1 MLNLNEAV
9 KNLMEMFKNQKFP
22 EKVAFT
28 IIQRRNADSATKPS
42 DRWSIGNLLIMAF
55 IGKTEDARTYKQW
68 KAVKRY
74 VKRGSKAFN
83 IFAPVTHKVKK
94 ADTDN
99 SEDEYILV
107 GFRALPVFRYED
119 TDGEPLQQYDYTP
132 PELPPFFDVAEK
144 LGLTVKWQPFDNQ
157 AYGWFSP
164 NSNSITLSSQ
174 DAFIYFHELA
184 HAVNATFEDLNKNRN
199 KAEIVADLTAAVL
212 CELQGISGYQRQ
224 TYYYIQQYCQ
234 DKSDNGVIKA
244 ILSVLN
250 DVEKIVTIIIDTATK
265 PCAENAVQG

>member
-9 KNLMEMFKNQKFP
+9 QNLMEMFRNQNFP
-22 EKVAFT
+22 EQVAFT
-28 IIQRRNADSATKPS
+28 IIKRRNTDSAAKPS
-42 DRWSIGNLLIMAF
+42 DRWSLGNLLIMAF
-55 IGKTEDARTYKQW
+55 IGKTADARTYKQW
-68 KAVKRY
+68 QAVNRY

-83 IFAPVTHKVKK
+83 IFAPMTRKVKSSDTK
-94 ADTDN
+94 NADD
-99 SEDEYILV
+99 SYILI
-107 GFRALPVFRYED
+107 GFKPLPVFRYED
-119 TDGEPLQQYDYTP
+119 TEGEPLQKADYTP
-132 PELPPFFDVAEK
+132 PVMPPFFDVAEK
-144 LGLTVKWQPFDNQ
+144 LGLSVSWEAFDNQ

-184 HAVNATFEDLNKNRN
+184 HAVNATFEDLKQNRQ

-212 CELQGISGYQRQ
+212 CELQGISGYQQQ

-244 ILSVLN
+244 ILNVLN
-250 DVEKIVTIIIDTATK
+250 DVEKIATIIIDTATK
-265 PCAENAVQG
+265 PCTDKPVQG

>member
-1 MLNLNEAV
+1 MLNLNDAV

-22 EKVAFT
+22 EQVAFT
-28 IIQRRNADSATKPS
+28 IIKRRNADSATKPS
-42 DRWSIGNLLIMAF
+42 DKWSIGNLLIMAF
-55 IGKTEDARTYKQW
+55 IGKTADARTYKQW
-68 KAVKRY
+68 QAVNRY

-94 ADTDN
+94 TDSDN
-99 SEDEYILV
+99 NEDEYILV
-107 GFRALPVFRYED
+107 GFRAMPVFRYED
-119 TDGEPLQQYDYTP
+119 TDGEPLQQADYTP

-144 LGLTVKWQPFDNQ
+144 LGLTVKWQPFDYQ

-164 NSNSITLSSQ
+164 KNKSITLGSQ

-184 HAVNATFEDLNKNRN
+184 HAVNATFEDISKNRS

-212 CELQGISGYQRQ
+212 CELQGISGYQQQ
-224 TYYYIQQYCQ
+224 TYEYIQHYCR
-234 DKSDNGVIKA
+234 DKSDSSVIKA

-250 DVEKIVTIIIDTATK
+250 NVEKIATIIIDTATQ
-265 PCAENAVQG
+265 PCAGNAVQG